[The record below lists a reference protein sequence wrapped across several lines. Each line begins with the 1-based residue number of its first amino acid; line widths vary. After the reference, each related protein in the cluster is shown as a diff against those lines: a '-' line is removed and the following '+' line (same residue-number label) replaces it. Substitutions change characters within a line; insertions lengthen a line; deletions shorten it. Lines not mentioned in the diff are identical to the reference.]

1 MPTTPNPSLKEGGEL
16 AFLALAS
23 CMSSPLHHRLA
34 AHLAKREGEGT
45 RRRLSLPTENL
56 VDFSSNDYL
65 GLARSPALQQALRVA
80 VGQEPAGSTG
90 SRLLTGNSAA
100 AEVLETHLAQFH
112 CSEAAL
118 LFNSGYAANL
128 GFFAAVPR
136 RGDTIFYDETSHAS
150 VKDGI
155 RGSFATT
162 YSFRHND
169 VADLERRI
177 PRATGAVFVAV
188 ESLYSMDGDMA
199 PLHELAALCRQRELY
214 LVVDEA
220 HTNGLYSPHG
230 AGLVAELGLEND
242 VFARVLT
249 FGKALGSQ
257 GAAVVGSAVLRD
269 YLLNFS
275 RPFIYTTAPAPTTVA
290 TLAAAY
296 QLLPTLDAERQRLF
310 ALSDYL
316 KTTLNAVPG
325 LHVPAN
331 SHIIHPVFF
340 PTSPGPEAVKRVA
353 AAAQAAGFDVRAI
366 VAPTVPTGTERLRLI
381 VHSYNTEAEIE
392 ALAEVLRQL
401 SDSYKG

>member
-1 MPTTPNPSLKEGGEL
+1 MSTT
-16 AFLALAS
+16 
-23 CMSSPLHHRLA
+23 SPLHQRLA
-34 AHLAKREGEGT
+34 THLAKREAEGT
-45 RRRLSLPTENL
+45 RRRLSLPSENL

-65 GLARSPALQQALRVA
+65 GLARSPTLRQALQAGMQ
-80 VGQEPAGSTG
+80 QEDAGSTG

-100 AEVLETHLAQFH
+100 AEALETHLSQFH
-112 CSEAAL
+112 RAEAAL

-136 RGDTIFYDETSHAS
+136 RGDTIFYDEASHAS

-155 RGSFATT
+155 RGSFATA

-169 VADLERRI
+169 VADLERRL

-188 ESLYSMDGDMA
+188 EALYSMDGDIA
-199 PLHELAALCRQRELY
+199 PLRELAALCQQRELY

-220 HTNGLYSPHG
+220 HTNGLYGPHG

-257 GAAVVGSAVLRD
+257 GAAVAGPAVLHD

-275 RPFIYTTAPAPTTVA
+275 RPFIYTTAPAPYTVA

-296 QLLPTLDAERQRLF
+296 QLLPTLDTERQRLF

-316 KTTLNAVPG
+316 KSTLNAVPG

-331 SHIIHPVFF
+331 SHVIHPVFF
-340 PTSPGPEAVKRVA
+340 PTSPGPEAVKQVA
-353 AAAQAAGFDVRAI
+353 GAAQAAGFDVRAI
-366 VAPTVPTGTERLRLI
+366 VAPTVPAGTERLRLI
-381 VHSYNTEAEIE
+381 VHAYNTEAEIDR
-392 ALAEVLRQL
+392 LAGVLGKISIHTDL
-401 SDSYKG
+401 